1 MSKLRKQTLDGNIET
16 MLLATLAEGT
26 SYGYQ
31 IVEDLNKRAGGLLEL
46 GEGTVY
52 PVLHRIE
59 RRGLIKSYWRIGEN
73 GRKRKYYLLTP
84 VGRAALEENRRQW
97 GDLVRIMG
105 GVLGASA
112 MGEPSSPATPA

>member
-16 MLLATLAEGT
+16 MLLATLSEGS

-31 IVEDLNKRAGGLLEL
+31 IVEDLNHRAGGLLEL

-59 RRGLIKSYWRIGEN
+59 RRGLIRGYWQVGDN
-73 GRKRKYYLLTP
+73 GRKRKYYHLTP
-84 VGRAALEENRRQW
+84 VGKKALEENRRQW
-97 GDLVRIMG
+97 GDLVQIMR
-105 GVLGASA
+105 GVLSGETVNPSQSA
-112 MGEPSSPATPA
+112 TA